1 MTGSAP
7 GGRGGGKSTAAVEL
21 DESQGVDWAPPPSPP
36 SFCGKRF
43 GEKEMRG
50 TGVFGI

>member
-21 DESQGVDWAPPPSPP
+21 DGSQGVEWAPPPPP

-43 GEKEMRG
+43 GEKETRE
-50 TGVFGI
+50 TGVFGF